1 MIARRLI
8 VTGRVQGVGFRFF
21 AERAARELAV
31 VGFVR
36 NLPNGS
42 VESVAEGDEAAIAR
56 YVERLREGPRMG
68 RVTEVRVEEITPAG
82 YRDFEITA

>member
-1 MIARRLI
+1 VIARRLI

-31 VGFVR
+31 SGFVR
-36 NLPNGS
+36 NLPNGA
-42 VESVAEGDEAAIAR
+42 VEAVAEGEEDAIAR

-68 RVTEVRVEEITPAG
+68 RVTDLRVEEIAVSG
-82 YRDFEITA
+82 YREFEITA

>member
-8 VTGRVQGVGFRFF
+8 VSRRVQGVGFRFF
-21 AERAARELAV
+21 AERAARELALA
-31 VGFVR
+31 GFVR
-36 NLPNGS
+36 NLPNGA
-42 VESVAEGDEAAIAR
+42 VEAVAEGEEDAIAR

-68 RVTEVRVEEITPAG
+68 RVTDLRVEEIAVSG